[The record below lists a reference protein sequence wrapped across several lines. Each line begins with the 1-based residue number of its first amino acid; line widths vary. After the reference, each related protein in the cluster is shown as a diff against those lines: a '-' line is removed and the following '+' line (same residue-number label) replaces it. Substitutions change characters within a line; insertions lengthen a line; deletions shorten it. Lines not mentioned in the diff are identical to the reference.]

1 MWVILLPAACGLVA
15 CHALLGSD
23 VTQTAERL
31 ALSVPI
37 HTNTEYLK
45 SCAHTC
51 CLIIKRAAYIFIHT
65 QTHVHMIPP
74 HRYLSDQ

>member
-37 HTNTEYLK
+37 YINTEYLK
-45 SCAHTC
+45 NCTHTHTY
-51 CLIIKRAAYIFIHT
+51 CLIIKHTAHIFIHT
-65 QTHVHMIPP
+65 HMHMIPP

>member
-37 HTNTEYLK
+37 YINTEYLK
-45 SCAHTC
+45 NCTHT
-51 CLIIKRAAYIFIHT
+51 HT
-65 QTHVHMIPP
+65 RTA
-74 HRYLSDQ
+74 